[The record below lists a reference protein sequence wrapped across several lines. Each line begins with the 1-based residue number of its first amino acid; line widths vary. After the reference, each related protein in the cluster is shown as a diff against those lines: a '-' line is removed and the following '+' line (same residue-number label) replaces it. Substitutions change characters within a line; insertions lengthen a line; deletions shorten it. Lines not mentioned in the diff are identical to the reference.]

1 MKKNSIVLI
10 FVLVLAQN
18 TLFAQKKDD
27 LYSNKIFNFQ
37 FIYNGQTASGDW
49 SKMYG
54 TSSGL
59 GFGVNY
65 KSKTNWLFSAE
76 GSFMLSSDLK
86 PGGANLYY
94 LTNSNG
100 QTFNDNNGTP
110 ATVDLTMRG
119 FNTFAKIGKIFPVA
133 RFNKNHGFIV
143 QAGAGYLMHYLYF
156 NIPQS
161 SVAQLNETNQRGYDR
176 LHAGMA
182 TNQFIGYYF
191 QSENRLINFYIGVD
205 FIQAYTKNL
214 REFNYDTQ
222 QYDTGSKQDNITAFR
237 FAWMIP
243 IYLSNKNEEFNFE
256 SK

>member
-1 MKKNSIVLI
+1 MKHTTVALAFAMVLM
-10 FVLVLAQN
+10 QN
-18 TLFAQKKDD
+18 LLFAQKKGD

-37 FIYNGQTASGDW
+37 FIYNGQTAAGDW

-54 TSSGL
+54 TSSAL

-65 KSKTNWLFSAE
+65 KSQRNWIFSAE

-86 PGGANLYY
+86 AGGANLYY

-100 QTFNDNNGTP
+100 STFNSNNGTP

-119 FNTFAKIGKIFPVA
+119 FHTFAKVGKIFPLA

-143 QAGAGYLMHYLYF
+143 QAGAGFLMHYLYF

-161 SVAQLNETNQRGYDR
+161 TVVQLNEKNQLGYDR
-176 LHAGMA
+176 LHAGLA
-182 TNQFIGYYF
+182 TNQFIGYYY
-191 QSENRLINFYIGVD
+191 QAENRLINFYFGID
-205 FIQAYTKNL
+205 FIQGFTKNL
-214 REFNYDTQ
+214 RGFNYDTQ
-222 QYDTGSKQDNITAFR
+222 QYDTGNKMDNITAFR

-243 IYLSNKNEEFNFE
+243 IYISNKNEEFNFE